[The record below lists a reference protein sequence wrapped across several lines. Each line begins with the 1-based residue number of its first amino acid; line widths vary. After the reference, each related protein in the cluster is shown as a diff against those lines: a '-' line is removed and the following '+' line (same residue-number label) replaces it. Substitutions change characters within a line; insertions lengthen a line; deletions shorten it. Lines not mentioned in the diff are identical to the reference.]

1 MIRIYNSLADYQSSM
16 AGRESNTTRV
26 ESTVRTI
33 LQDVRVRGDAAVAEY
48 TKKFDRVEPASLRV
62 ADEEKD
68 KAVAYMDP
76 AMRDIWIQAIHNI
89 ETYHQRQKEDSSLE
103 FFADGSVLGW
113 KVTPLDRVGVYIPGG
128 QAVYPSSLLM
138 NVIPARIAGVEQIV
152 VATPPGADGL
162 PHKDILAAAALLEV
176 DEIYVMGGAQ
186 AVGALAYG
194 TKTIP
199 AVHKITGPGNQYVAE
214 AKRQVYGVVGIDSV
228 AGPSEILI
236 LSDGSA
242 EVSWIARDLLSQ
254 AEHDPE
260 ARALLVTT
268 SRREAE
274 EVAAYLKGLVS
285 DLPRKEII
293 SASLGG
299 PSAIIVVED
308 LAQGVAAANIIA
320 PEHLEVLTADPFGL
334 LHAIRHA
341 GAVFLGP
348 YTPEPVGDYFAGP
361 NHTLP
366 TGGTARFSSPL
377 SVQDFTKKTSVLGYS
392 PQRLEKEGE
401 SIARFADREQLFAHA
416 EAVRIRKKGK
426 S

>member
-199 AVHKITGPGNQYVAE
+199 AV
-214 AKRQVYGVVGIDSV
+214 
-228 AGPSEILI
+228 
-236 LSDGSA
+236 
-242 EVSWIARDLLSQ
+242 
-254 AEHDPE
+254 
-260 ARALLVTT
+260 
-268 SRREAE
+268 
-274 EVAAYLKGLVS
+274 
-285 DLPRKEII
+285 
-293 SASLGG
+293 
-299 PSAIIVVED
+299 
-308 LAQGVAAANIIA
+308 
-320 PEHLEVLTADPFGL
+320 
-334 LHAIRHA
+334 
-341 GAVFLGP
+341 
-348 YTPEPVGDYFAGP
+348 
-361 NHTLP
+361 
-366 TGGTARFSSPL
+366 
-377 SVQDFTKKTSVLGYS
+377 
-392 PQRLEKEGE
+392 
-401 SIARFADREQLFAHA
+401 
-416 EAVRIRKKGK
+416 
-426 S
+426 